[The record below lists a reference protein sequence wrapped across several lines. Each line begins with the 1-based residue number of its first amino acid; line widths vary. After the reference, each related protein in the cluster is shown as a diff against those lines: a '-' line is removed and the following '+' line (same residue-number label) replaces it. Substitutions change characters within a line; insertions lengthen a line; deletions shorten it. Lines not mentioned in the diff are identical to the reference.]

1 METGKGMQQ
10 VVVTIENE
18 IGLHARPATRFVR
31 KAMGYHSKITVKKD
45 GKVANGKSTMSVML
59 LLIRRGDEI
68 RIIAEGPD
76 EDAAII
82 GLTSLINDDFI
93 EGCG

>member
-1 METGKGMQQ
+1 MQQ

-18 IGLHARPATRFVR
+18 VGLHARPATRFVT
-31 KAMGYHSKITVKKD
+31 KATCYHSKITVKKNGD
-45 GKVANGKSTMSVML
+45 VANAKSTMSVML
-59 LLIRRGDEI
+59 LQIRRGDEI

-76 EDAAII
+76 EEAAIS
-82 GLTSLINDDFI
+82 GLLGLINDDFT